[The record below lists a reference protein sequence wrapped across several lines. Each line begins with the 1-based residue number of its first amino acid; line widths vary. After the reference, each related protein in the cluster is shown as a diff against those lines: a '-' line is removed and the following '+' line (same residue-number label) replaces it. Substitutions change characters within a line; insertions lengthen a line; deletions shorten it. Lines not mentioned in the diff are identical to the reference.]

1 MATLVGVVAKHSR
14 RICLPARAIRT
25 AITAAVTTLADEVT
39 SGVRTQPSATS
50 SSRVFLYN
58 RRKGEEVVDISEA
71 LRALRAYSLSEFME
85 TVELSC
91 RVDMTLKKV
100 GALIRN
106 SPARLNCS

>member
-14 RICLPARAIRT
+14 RSCIRT
-25 AITAAVTTLADEVT
+25 AITAAVTTLADEGT

-50 SSRVFLYN
+50 SCRVFLYN

-106 SPARLNCS
+106 SP